1 MAEPRIGSPKIV
13 NPSPLQILGRPIQRY
28 VDILGTTR
36 DGGTDGAATTGDSTT
51 KLEPG
56 LLLCRIESGTNVGKY
71 THYATADDTINN
83 PENVVVLQDFVD
95 VASGERKGHIALG
108 TNAIF
113 KREQM
118 RYHLVADKTALT
130 AVDEIIKLRINLQ

>member
-1 MAEPRIGSPKIV
+1 MAEPRIGTPQLV

-28 VDILGTTR
+28 VDILGSTR
-36 DGGTDGAATTGDSTT
+36 DGGTAGVAATASATT

-56 LLLCRIESGTNVGKY
+56 LLLCRIESGTNEGKY
-71 THYATADDTINN
+71 THYDTSDATINN
-83 PENVVVLQDFVD
+83 PENIVVLQDFVD

-118 RYHLVADKTALT
+118 RYHLTADKTALT
-130 AVDEIIKLRINLQ
+130 AVGEIIKLRINLQ